1 LDVADH
7 LFHQLGCR
15 VVANTFVVDGRG
27 GNSGMM
33 GKPVYGLCDKTPKE
47 AILELNAGLNHA
59 LLEANYSVNGDVL
72 HPRPLLLRLV
82 DEVAGYLGT

>member
-1 LDVADH
+1 M
-7 LFHQLGCR
+7 
-15 VVANTFVVDGRG
+15 T
-27 GNSGMM
+27 

-47 AILELNAGLNHA
+47 VILELNAGLNHA
-59 LLEANYSVNGDVL
+59 LLEANYLVNGDVL